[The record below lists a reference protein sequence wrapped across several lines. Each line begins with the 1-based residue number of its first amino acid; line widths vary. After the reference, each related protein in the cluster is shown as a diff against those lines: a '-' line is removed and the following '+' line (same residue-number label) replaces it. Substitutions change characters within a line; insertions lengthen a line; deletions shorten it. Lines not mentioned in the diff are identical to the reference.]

1 MLLSQNLPIRVKYPG
16 TQRSA
21 PHHLL
26 ANTPPTSPSSLF
38 PYLASDHL
46 QTPASK
52 DPFASQQLG
61 GTPSILPASPFGLGG
76 AALRMLKMAVE
87 CLDGHIPGGTG
98 GKCIFGAW
106 VECDQDSC
114 NEEKERVL
122 VRWKEGLEDMDMQ
135 ARQVIP
141 DKLEWSGPPGGRLV
155 SKNAS
160 GNAGR
165 SDAIQICLSALSSLP
180 PVPHAHIATV
190 ARIKVGPSANALR
203 VDVHILSKLLSVELI
218 VERHG

>member
-1 MLLSQNLPIRVKYPG
+1 MFLVRGWNATKI
-16 TQRSA
+16 
-21 PHHLL
+21 
-26 ANTPPTSPSSLF
+26 
-38 PYLASDHL
+38 
-46 QTPASK
+46 
-52 DPFASQQLG
+52 
-61 GTPSILPASPFGLGG
+61 
-76 AALRMLKMAVE
+76 
-87 CLDGHIPGGTG
+87 
-98 GKCIFGAW
+98 
-106 VECDQDSC
+106 SC

-165 SDAIQICLSALSSLP
+165 SDAIQICLSALSSFP

-218 VERHG
+218 VERRG